1 MTFDKKIDFL
11 KSIGSDKV
19 PHSSFFEK
27 KTLLDHLIGTH
38 DILQGWGKEQ
48 IVLDAGLFH
57 SVYGTAKFMP
67 NKGLVDNRQVII
79 DLIGD
84 QAEEIVYWFC
94 ILVFPRIP
102 EMEKFKDPLKS
113 YLLAVERANALE
125 QKDFQDRLK
134 EYNAKKNIMTW
145 EEAYDL

>member
-19 PHSSFFEK
+19 LHHHFFKE

-94 ILVFPRIP
+94 ILVSPRIP

-145 EEAYDL
+145 EEAYGL

>member
-19 PHSSFFEK
+19 PHSSR
-27 KTLLDHLIGTH
+27 TLLDHLIGTH

-113 YLLAVERANALE
+113 HLLAVERANLLE
-125 QKDFQDRLK
+125 QEDV
-134 EYNAKKNIMTW
+134 KKNMMTW
-145 EEAYDL
+145 EEAYGL

>member
-19 PHSSFFEK
+19 PHSSR
-27 KTLLDHLIGTH
+27 TLLDHLIGTH

-94 ILVFPRIP
+94 ILVSPRIP
-102 EMEKFKDPLKS
+102 EMQKFKDPLKS
-113 YLLAVERANALE
+113 HLLAVEGANLLE
-125 QKDFQDRLK
+125 QRDV
-134 EYNAKKNIMTW
+134 KKNIMTW
-145 EEAYDL
+145 EEAYGL

>member
-1 MTFDKKIDFL
+1 MTFYKKIDFL

-94 ILVFPRIP
+94 ILVSPRIP

-125 QKDFQDRLK
+125 QKDFQDRLN
-134 EYNAKKNIMTW
+134 EYNAKKNTMTW
-145 EEAYDL
+145 EEAYGL

>member
-1 MTFDKKIDFL
+1 LTFYKKIDFL

-19 PHSSFFEK
+19 PHSS

-84 QAEEIVYWFC
+84 QAEEIVHWFC
-94 ILVFPRIP
+94 IIVFPRIP

-113 YLLAVERANALE
+113 HLLAVERANLLE
-125 QKDFQDRLK
+125 QEDV
-134 EYNAKKNIMTW
+134 KKNMMTW
-145 EEAYDL
+145 EEAYGL

>member
-19 PHSSFFEK
+19 SHSSR
-27 KTLLDHLIGTH
+27 TLLDHLIGTH
-38 DILQGWGKEQ
+38 DILQGWGKAQ

-57 SVYGTAKFMP
+57 SVYGTSKFLP

-79 DLIGD
+79 DLIGN

-94 ILVFPRIP
+94 ILVSPRIP

-113 YLLAVERANALE
+113 HLLAVERANALE
-125 QKDFQDRLK
+125 QKDYQDRFK
-134 EYNAKKNIMTW
+134 EYNAKKNTMTW
-145 EEAYDL
+145 EEAYGL

>member
-19 PHSSFFEK
+19 SHSSR
-27 KTLLDHLIGTH
+27 TLLDHLIGTH
-38 DILQGWGKEQ
+38 DILQGWGKAQ

-94 ILVFPRIP
+94 ILVSPRIP
-102 EMEKFKDPLKS
+102 EMEKFKEPT
-113 YLLAVERANALE
+113 
-125 QKDFQDRLK
+125 K
-134 EYNAKKNIMTW
+134 ESIFIKP
-145 EEAYDL
+145 